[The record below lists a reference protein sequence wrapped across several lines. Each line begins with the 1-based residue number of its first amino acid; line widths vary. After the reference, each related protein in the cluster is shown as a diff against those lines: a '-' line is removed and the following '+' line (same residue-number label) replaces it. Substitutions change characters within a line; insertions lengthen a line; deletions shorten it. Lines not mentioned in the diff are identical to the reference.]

1 MVKNREIKEELL
13 GEALVLEGDHPYE
26 IPGNWIWSDLKA
38 ISTYIQ
44 RGKSPKYV
52 EQSDVT
58 VVSQKCVQWSGFDI
72 SLARC
77 IDESSLK
84 NYKEERYLRKNDILW
99 NSTGTGTIGR
109 LALIEDDLEG
119 INVADSHVTV
129 VRPNNNIVN
138 SKLLFRWLSGPYVQN
153 KLNHLWSGST
163 NQVELNLMTVKNQ
176 LVPIPPYKEQ
186 IRIAEKVERLLNK
199 IEEAK
204 QFIEKAKETFE
215 LRRAATL
222 DKAFRGELTKDFR
235 KSQRSKTNIE
245 LQNNVV
251 KKFKSQLD
259 PKIKENL
266 YVLPEGW
273 KWVEVNEL
281 IDNMVY
287 GTSSKT
293 NDDASGTPI
302 IRMGNIQE
310 GEITK
315 VNYKYLPTDHPDV
328 LKLDVQTN
336 DILFNRTNSYELV
349 GKSAIITEEF
359 DGKYSFASYLI
370 RLRLIEKDI
379 LAPYIV
385 QFINSHIGREM
396 LLSMVTQQV
405 GQANIN
411 SQKLASLMIPLPTI
425 EEIKE
430 INKWLKELNDRERNT
445 IKILDLDSTVNN
457 LKQSI
462 LSRAFKGELG
472 TNDPNEESAIEL
484 LKSIPEEKL

>member
-1 MVKNREIKEELL
+1 MSKRKKTIEELL
-13 GEALVLEGDHPYE
+13 GEALVPKEKQPFEVPD
-26 IPGNWIWSDLKA
+26 NWQWTKLGS
-38 ISTYIQ
+38 
-44 RGKSPKYV
+44 V
-52 EQSDVT
+52 FEQ
-58 VVSQKCVQWSGFDI
+58 
-72 SLARC
+72 
-77 IDESSLK
+77 E
-84 NYKEERYLRKNDILW
+84 
-99 NSTGTGTIGR
+99 
-109 LALIEDDLEG
+109 
-119 INVADSHVTV
+119 
-129 VRPNNNIVN
+129 
-138 SKLLFRWLSGPYVQN
+138 
-153 KLNHLWSGST
+153 
-163 NQVELNLMTVKNQ
+163 
-176 LVPIPPYKEQ
+176 KEQ
-186 IRIAEKVERLLNK
+186 IQPIGNEKYIGLEHLKKGGRILEIGNAGGVKSKKVVFKTNDVLYGKLRPYLNKHALVNFEGVASTDILVYRNENIFTNKLLNMYLDLPFVLQYTNENSNGINLPRVSPKSMEVLPFPLPPLKEQKRITEKVERLLNK

-204 QFIEKAKETFE
+204 QLIEGAKETFE

-222 DKAFRGELTKDFR
+222 DKAFRGELTKEYR
-235 KSQRSKTNIE
+235 ESQRNKTNIE
-245 LQNNVV
+245 LENNIV

-259 PKIKENL
+259 PKIKGNL

-273 KWVEVNEL
+273 KWVEVNDL
-281 IDNMVY
+281 IENMTY

-293 NDDASGTPI
+293 NDDVSGTPI

-310 GEITK
+310 GKITK

-328 LKLDVQTN
+328 LKFDVQTN

-430 INKWLKELNDRERNT
+430 INKWLKKLDDRERNT
-445 IKILDLDSTVNN
+445 IKILELDSTVNN

-462 LSRAFKGELG
+462 LSKAFKGKLG
-472 TNDPNEESAIEL
+472 TSDPNDEPAIEL
-484 LKSIPEEKL
+484 LKLILQEK